1 MVASAPDSR
10 ATGRWWQWLSILAC
24 AAIAL
29 ATAGL
34 LDLLGFRWDQILI
47 QIVLYG
53 AGYLI
58 AGSIAWL
65 RRPDNPIGPI
75 MLATSAAISLSFFT
89 LHPEPLVW
97 RLAGLSGSIA
107 NILVVWIMLAAPSGR
122 LASGLGRSALGAF
135 AVVVL
140 LGAVLED
147 LDTRRA
153 VWAVG
158 MVVSLALAVIVVR
171 RWVTASAPSRRS
183 LAPVV
188 AAGVTAALVH
198 ALDFSAGVLLIA
210 VTPGSP
216 IQLADAIS
224 RALVP
229 YGFLLGL
236 LRLRMARG
244 AVADLVV
251 ELSDTPPPERLRDAL
266 AGALGD
272 PTLEVIYWSEDFRTY
287 LDGGEE
293 PVDIGADTSGRA
305 VTLLERGGRPLAA
318 ILHDPALAEDP
329 GLVAAVG
336 AAVRLAVDNERLTA
350 EVRSQLAE
358 VQASRTRI
366 VEASDAERRRV
377 ERNLHDGA
385 QQRLV
390 ALSLA
395 LRRAKSQ
402 LPADAGPELT
412 STLDA
417 AADQLKAALAELREL
432 AKGIHPAILTE
443 AGLGPALRSLA
454 RESPT
459 PVTARLDV
467 PDDVPGPVA
476 AAAYYVA
483 AEALTNIA
491 KYANAGQVELIA
503 GTGPDGLRIEI
514 ADDGGGGADPAAGS
528 GLRGLADRVAA
539 LGGRLEILSPAGG
552 GTRIVATIPL
562 ADDASGTRS
571 PGNPGQGQ

>member
-188 AAGVTAALVH
+188 VAGVTAALVH